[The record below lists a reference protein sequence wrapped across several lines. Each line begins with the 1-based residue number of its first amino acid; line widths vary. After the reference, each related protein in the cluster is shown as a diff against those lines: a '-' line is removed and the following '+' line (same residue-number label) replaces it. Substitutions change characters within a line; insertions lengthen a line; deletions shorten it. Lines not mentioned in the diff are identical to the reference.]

1 MVGEIHFLANIYFT
15 NVTAAKVRPVLI
27 LKSNSFSDVLYL
39 PLTSNINING
49 ISINNS
55 NLLDGYLPKISIV
68 IYEKVGVIATSLL
81 IKKIATIN
89 NNTYMQILTELTRF
103 INT

>member
-1 MVGEIHFLANIYFT
+1 MVGEIHLANIYFT

-27 LKSNSFSDVLYL
+27 LKPNSFSDVLYL